1 MISAVTGLPAII
13 IEGMNNTN
21 NEIDNS
27 NKPKN
32 NEQVAASKSNELS
45 AGESLQKSTQ
55 KEEKGKK
62 VSYEEFQKKL
72 QDTLK
77 DNNLMIE
84 FSEDRE
90 LNKMIIK
97 MVDTDTK
104 EIVRQIPPDVAL
116 KVARIVTQ
124 TFGMG
129 QIADAKVWRRNFWD
143 P

>member
-13 IEGMNNTN
+13 IEGMNITD

-32 NEQVAASKSNELS
+32 NEQVTASKSNELN
-45 AGESLQKSTQ
+45 AGENLKKATQ

-72 QDTLK
+72 QESLK
-77 DNNLMIE
+77 ESNLMIE
-84 FSEDRE
+84 FSKDNE

-97 MVDTDTK
+97 MVDINTK
-104 EIVRQIPPDVAL
+104 EIIRQIPPDVAL
-116 KVARIVTQ
+116 KVARIVSQ
-124 TFGMG
+124 TFGTG
-129 QIADAKVWRRNFWD
+129 QIADAKV
-143 P
+143 

>member
-13 IEGMNNTN
+13 IEGMNVTN

-27 NKPKN
+27 NKPKS
-32 NEQVAASKSNELS
+32 NEQVTASKSNELNT
-45 AGESLQKSTQ
+45 GENLQKSTQ

-72 QDTLK
+72 QETLK
-77 DNNLMIE
+77 DSNLMIE
-84 FSEDRE
+84 FSQDRE

-116 KVARIVTQ
+116 KVARIVSQ
-124 TFGMG
+124 TFGTG
-129 QIADAKVWRRNFWD
+129 QIADAKV
-143 P
+143 

>member
-13 IEGMNNTN
+13 IEGMNNTDF
-21 NEIDNS
+21 EIDNS

-32 NEQVAASKSNELS
+32 NEQVTASKSNELNT
-45 AGESLQKSTQ
+45 GENLQKSTQ
-55 KEEKGKK
+55 KDEKGKK

-72 QDTLK
+72 QETLR
-77 DNNLMIE
+77 DSNLMIE
-84 FSEDRE
+84 FSKDRE

-97 MVDTDTK
+97 MVDTNTK

-124 TFGMG
+124 TFGTG
-129 QIADAKVWRRNFWD
+129 QIADAKV
-143 P
+143 

>member
-13 IEGMNNTN
+13 IEGMNNTDF
-21 NEIDNS
+21 EIDNS

-32 NEQVAASKSNELS
+32 NEQVAASKSNELNT
-45 AGESLQKSTQ
+45 GENLQKSTQ

-72 QDTLK
+72 QETLK
-77 DNNLMIE
+77 DSNLMIE
-84 FSEDRE
+84 FSKDRE

-97 MVDTDTK
+97 MVDTNTK

-116 KVARIVTQ
+116 KIARIVTQ
-124 TFGMG
+124 TFGTG
-129 QIADAKVWRRNFWD
+129 QIADAKI
-143 P
+143 

>member
-13 IEGMNNTN
+13 IEGMNIAN

-27 NKPKN
+27 NKPKS
-32 NEQVAASKSNELS
+32 NEQVTASKSNELNT
-45 AGESLQKSTQ
+45 GENLQKSTQ

-72 QDTLK
+72 QETLK

-84 FSEDRE
+84 FSQDRE

-124 TFGMG
+124 TFGTG
-129 QIADAKVWRRNFWD
+129 QIADAKV
-143 P
+143 